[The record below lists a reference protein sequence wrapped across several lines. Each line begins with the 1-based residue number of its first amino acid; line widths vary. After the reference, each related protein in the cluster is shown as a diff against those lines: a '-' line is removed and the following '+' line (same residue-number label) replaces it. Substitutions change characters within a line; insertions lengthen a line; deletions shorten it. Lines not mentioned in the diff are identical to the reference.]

1 MTIDAVIFDFGGVLM
16 DWNPDYLYRKL
27 IPDPDARRH
36 FLTEICGSAWN
47 AEQDRG
53 RPWKEGVAA
62 LSAIHPDKA
71 ALIAAYR
78 ERWIEMLA
86 GPIEPG
92 VELVR
97 RLHEAGYAL
106 YGLTNWSSET
116 FAIARPQMPYIDWL
130 RDTVVSGEVK
140 LAKPDTRIFR
150 LLLDRNGLTAD
161 RTAFVDDHA
170 PNIDAAGGMGLR
182 AILHR
187 SAGETEAK
195 LRALGL
201 QF

>member
-27 IPDPDARRH
+27 IPDPGERRH
-36 FLTEICGSAWN
+36 FLTEICGPAWN

-53 RPWKEGVAA
+53 RPWKDAVAA
-62 LSAIHPDKA
+62 LRAIHPDKA
-71 ALIAAYR
+71 PLIAAYR

-92 VELVR
+92 VDLVR
-97 RLHEAGYAL
+97 RLDEAGYAL

-116 FAIARPQMPYIDWL
+116 FAIARPHMPYIDRL
-130 RDTVVSGEVK
+130 RDTVVSGDVK
-140 LAKPDTRIFR
+140 VAKPDVRIFR
-150 LLLDRNGLTAD
+150 LLLERNNLDAT

-170 PNIDAAGGMGLR
+170 PNI
-182 AILHR
+182 
-187 SAGETEAK
+187 ETA
-195 LRALGL
+195 RALGL
-201 QF
+201 NAIHHHDAETTEAALRKLGLRF

>member
-16 DWNPDYLYRKL
+16 DWNPDYLYRAL
-27 IPDPDARRH
+27 IPDPAERRH
-36 FLTEICGSAWN
+36 FLTEICGPAWN

-53 RPWKEGVAA
+53 RPWNEAVAA

-71 ALIAAYR
+71 ALIRAYR

-92 VELVR
+92 VNLVR

-116 FAIARPQMPYIDWL
+116 FAIARPHMPYIDWL
-130 RDTVVSGEVK
+130 HDTVVSGEVK
-140 LAKPDTRIFR
+140 LAKPDARIFR
-150 LLLDRNGLTAD
+150 LLLDRNNLNAE

-170 PNIDAAGGMGLR
+170 PNIEAARALGLH

-187 SAGETEAK
+187 DAETTETALK
-195 LRALGL
+195 KLGL
-201 QF
+201 RF

>member
-1 MTIDAVIFDFGGVLM
+1 MIDAVIFDFGGVLM

-27 IPDPDARRH
+27 IPDPGARRY
-36 FLTEICGSAWN
+36 FLAEICGPAWN

-53 RPWKEGVAA
+53 RPWSEAVAT

-97 RLHEAGYAL
+97 RLDEAGYAL

-116 FAIARPQMPYIDWL
+116 FTIARPLMPYIDWL

-140 LAKPDTRIFR
+140 LAKPDARIFQ
-150 LLLDRNGLTAD
+150 LLLERNRLNAE
-161 RTAFVDDHA
+161 RTAFIDDHV
-170 PNIDAAGGMGLR
+170 PNIRAANALGLQG
-182 AILHR
+182 IHHR
-187 SAGETEAK
+187 SASETAAE